1 MARPDIMS
9 NANVKN
15 AATQTG
21 ALKKNSVAVLGIF
34 GPKADMRALV
44 RLSSG
49 RVKEVKPG
57 SRVSSGTVI
66 AIDDEG
72 VMLRQSGQ
80 TKRIVIPG
88 S

>member
-1 MARPDIMS
+1 MS
-9 NANVKN
+9 NATVKS
-15 AATQTG
+15 AATQKG
-21 ALKKNSVAVLGIF
+21 ALKKNSVSLLGIF
-34 GPKADMRALV
+34 GSKTDMRALV

-57 SRVSSGTVI
+57 SRIASGTVV
-66 AIDDEG
+66 AIDDDG

-80 TKRIVIPG
+80 TKRIAIPG

>member
-1 MARPDIMS
+1 MS
-9 NANVKN
+9 NATVTS
-15 AATQTG
+15 AATQKG
-21 ALKKNSVAVLGIF
+21 ALNTSSVSVLGIF
-34 GPKADMRALV
+34 GPKSDMRALM

-57 SRVSSGTVI
+57 SRISTGTVV

>member
-1 MARPDIMS
+1 MTGPEIMS
-9 NANVKN
+9 NANVKS
-15 AATQTG
+15 AATQKG
-21 ALKKNSVAVLGIF
+21 ALKKNSVSVLGVF
-34 GPKADMRALV
+34 GSKTDMRALV

-66 AIDDEG
+66 AIDNEG

>member
-1 MARPDIMS
+1 MS
-9 NANVKN
+9 NATVKS
-15 AATQTG
+15 AATQKG
-21 ALKKNSVAVLGIF
+21 ALKKNSVSLLGIF
-34 GPKADMRALV
+34 GSKADMRALV

-57 SRVSSGTVI
+57 SRIASGTVV

-80 TKRIVIPG
+80 TKRIAIPG

>member
-1 MARPDIMS
+1 MS
-9 NANVKN
+9 NATVKS
-15 AATQTG
+15 AATQKG
-21 ALKKNSVAVLGIF
+21 ALKKNSVSLLGIF
-34 GPKADMRALV
+34 GSKTDMRALM

-57 SRVSSGTVI
+57 SRIASGTVV
-66 AIDDEG
+66 AIDDDG

-80 TKRIVIPG
+80 TKRIAIPG

>member
-1 MARPDIMS
+1 MT
-9 NANVKN
+9 NATVKS
-15 AATQTG
+15 AATQKG
-21 ALKKNSVAVLGIF
+21 ALKKNSVSVLGVF
-34 GPKADMRALV
+34 GSKANMRALM

-80 TKRIVIPG
+80 TRRIAIPG
-88 S
+88 G